1 MSFPRYDQ
9 YKDSGV
15 EWLGEVP
22 AHWEVVRI
30 GSLFREVYDE
40 GEDDLPVLSVSI
52 HDGVSDREL
61 RDDEVDRKVTRSEDR
76 SKYKK
81 VVPGDLVYNMM
92 RAWQGG
98 FGTVSV
104 FGMVS
109 PAYVVARPIAKFVT
123 IFVECLL
130 RTPSAVEEMRR
141 HSQGVTDFRLRLYWE
156 EFKTLRLS
164 LPSLQE
170 QSIISAFL
178 DRQTAKIDALVA
190 EQEKLIALLK
200 EKRQAVISHAVTK
213 GLDPTVPMKDSGIEW
228 LGEVPAHWEVR
239 PLGVLSSAVQTG
251 PFGSQLHANDYIDD
265 VIPVINPS
273 NIQNGVLIPDLGCTV
288 SEDVAEQLSNHKLIP
303 GDIIFGRRGEMGR
316 CAVVTEKEAGWL
328 CGTGCL
334 NVRLVKDQVCPTFV
348 ATFLRTPLVRDWL
361 LLESVGSTMDNLN
374 AAILSRLR
382 VPLPPMNEQGAI
394 VTYLS
399 QAISKLDSLT
409 AEAQRAITLLK
420 EHRAALISAAVTG
433 KIDVRGLVDAEAA

>member
-1 MSFPRYDQ
+1 MNKTNRYLIGFIGGVCVEILIAKGFDVNPFFILSFMRSIPFQ
-9 YKDSGV
+9 
-15 EWLGEVP
+15 E
-22 AHWEVVRI
+22 AVR
-30 GSLFREVYDE
+30 
-40 GEDDLPVLSVSI
+40 LSWS
-52 HDGVSDREL
+52 
-61 RDDEVDRKVTRSEDR
+61 
-76 SKYKK
+76 
-81 VVPGDLVYNMM
+81 
-92 RAWQGG
+92 
-98 FGTVSV
+98 FGTQQNI
-104 FGMVS
+104 GMGVIES
-109 PAYVVARPIAKFVT
+109 LHVA
-123 IFVECLL
+123 
-130 RTPSAVEEMRR
+130 
-141 HSQGVTDFRLRLYWE
+141 
-156 EFKTLRLS
+156 
-164 LPSLQE
+164 LPSCPE
-170 QSIISAFL
+170 QSAIAAFL